1 MGLGTAAVASF
12 EDVVAGSLLVRSVAS
27 LASGINAEDE
37 NVADTK
43 NDAGGQMY
51 LMVHAAAPAAQGKE
65 TTQEIT
71 SKRQKTSNRGRHLHL
86 TSKKWRDS
94 QQKTSKRGDRLHLHL
109 HLHLN
114 TGQTRVLGA

>member
-1 MGLGTAAVASF
+1 VASF

-51 LMVHAAAPAAQGKE
+51 LMVHAAAPAAPKEKKHPKKSPAKGK
-65 TTQEIT
+65 
-71 SKRQKTSNRGRHLHL
+71 RH
-86 TSKKWRDS
+86 R
-94 QQKTSKRGDRLHLHL
+94 
-109 HLHLN
+109 
-114 TGQTRVLGA
+114 TGVATCT